1 MWGGVTCEEGGMSAG
16 KLWQL
21 KKKLRGI
28 ITQPPTAML
37 DQYGNLV
44 TTNKAVEDLTPQMY
58 QDRLKALEIK
68 ENLKLHKIQQEGVC
82 DERLKEATQIYDKPF
97 GGIAI
102 IMLGDFDQ
110 QPPIGGWFPPHLAIA
125 LLEKEY
131 QQEKCIFQT
140 KQSWQARLEINI
152 TLFHR

>member
-1 MWGGVTCEEGGMSAG
+1 MGGVTCEEGGMSAG

-44 TTNKAVEDLTPQMY
+44 TTNKAVEDLTLQMY

-82 DERLKEATQIYDKPF
+82 DERLKEAQKNKTPEWNMDDLEVVLKQLKNNKSRDPLGLCNEIFKPRNAGKDLKIATLKPMNQIK
-97 GGIAI
+97 
-102 IMLGDFDQ
+102 
-110 QPPIGGWFPPHLAIA
+110 HN
-125 LLEKEY
+125 K
-131 QQEKCIFQT
+131 
-140 KQSWQARLEINI
+140 
-152 TLFHR
+152 